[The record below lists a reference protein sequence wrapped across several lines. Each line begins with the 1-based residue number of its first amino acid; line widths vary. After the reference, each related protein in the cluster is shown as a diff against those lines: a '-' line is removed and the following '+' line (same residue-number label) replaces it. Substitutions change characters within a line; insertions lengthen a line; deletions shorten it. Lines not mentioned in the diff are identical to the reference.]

1 MLEAVERTVSRS
13 FLCLWFVVSQSVML
27 VERLF
32 FAEQNALS
40 CGEDVWLCM
49 CACVRVGF
57 EKKKYAHVARLS
69 CNDYYYYYLYYYYY
83 FTKKDSMRYTKLQKM
98 VVTTCDVHKPP

>member
-1 MLEAVERTVSRS
+1 MNSRNTGVSGRSWRHLLEAAEKTVSRS

-40 CGEDVWLCM
+40 LERMCG
-49 CACVRVGF
+49 CV
-57 EKKKYAHVARLS
+57 
-69 CNDYYYYYLYYYYY
+69 C
-83 FTKKDSMRYTKLQKM
+83 
-98 VVTTCDVHKPP
+98 VVFDNNNGVV